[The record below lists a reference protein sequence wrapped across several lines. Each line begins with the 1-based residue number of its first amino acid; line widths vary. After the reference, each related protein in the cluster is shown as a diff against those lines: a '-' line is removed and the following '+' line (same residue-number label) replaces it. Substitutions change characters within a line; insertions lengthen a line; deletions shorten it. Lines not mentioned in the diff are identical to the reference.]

1 MTTLGPMMEVILYA
15 QDMAEQVAFW
25 RDVMGL
31 RVRYPAGCED
41 YSQEFWVELESGPC
55 TLVLHGGGK
64 RETGSDAPKM
74 VFSVGDV
81 EAARQMLLERGVR
94 VGEVR
99 SPAPGVIV
107 ADGVDPEGNKF
118 SIETKEAWKLER

>member
-15 QDMAEQVAFW
+15 QDMAAQVAFW

-31 RVRYPAGCED
+31 RVKYPAD
-41 YSQEFWVELESGPC
+41 SANYSQEFWVELESGPC

-64 RETGSDAPKM
+64 REIGGDAPKV
-74 VFSVGDV
+74 VFSVADMD
-81 EAARQMLLERGVR
+81 AARQMLLDRGVR

-118 SIETKEAWKLER
+118 SIETKEAWKAKG